1 MELTGQKVIL
11 ISIKPKEKEEFYQL
25 ATQSYGSRFWYDQE
39 RKSKRT
45 KTEFFQDWKN
55 TYFDPDNPDEGQCFW
70 IIVNGQKI
78 GQVNYNKIH
87 PRDKKV
93 ELDIII
99 GPKEY
104 LNKGYGTDALKTLT
118 TYLFNNFDLNKIW
131 IEARANNPRAIKA
144 YQKIGFKPEGLL
156 RQESYFQGQFVDCV
170 RFAILKQD
178 FTHNQ

>member
-1 MELTGQKVIL
+1 MELRGQKVIL
-11 ISIKPKEKEEFYQL
+11 IPIKPEEKQAFYEL

-39 RKSKRT
+39 RKSKRS
-45 KTEFFQDWKN
+45 KTEFFQDWKDA
-55 TYFDPDNPDEGQCFW
+55 YFDPDNPNEGQCFW
-70 IIVNGQKI
+70 IVVNDQKI

-104 LNKGYGTDALKTLT
+104 LGKGYGTDALKTLII
-118 TYLFNNFDLNKIW
+118 YLFDDFNINKIW
-131 IEARANNPRAIKA
+131 IEARANNSRAVKA
-144 YQKIGFKPEGLL
+144 YQKIGFKQEGIL
-156 RQESYFQGQFVDCV
+156 RQESYFRGQFVDCV
-170 RFAILKQD
+170 RLSLLKQD

>member
-1 MELTGQKVIL
+1 MRLKGQKVVLVPIEL
-11 ISIKPKEKEEFYQL
+11 EGKEEFYKL

-39 RKSKRT
+39 RKSKRS
-45 KTEFFQDWKN
+45 KTEFFQDWKDA
-55 TYFDPDNPDEGQCFW
+55 YFDLKLPTEGQCFW
-70 IIVNGQKI
+70 IVVNDQKI

-104 LNKGYGTDALKTLT
+104 LNKGYGTDALKTLII
-118 TYLFNNFDLNKIW
+118 YLFDNFDINKIW

-156 RQESYFQGQFVDCV
+156 RQESYFQGQFVDCA
-170 RFAILKQD
+170 RFSILKQE
-178 FTHNQ
+178 FIHNN